1 MQVCSVVQG
10 RVVEVL
16 AMAGANVESGDDL
29 VIVESMKM
37 EVPIQAPQT
46 GTVAKVLVGPGDPVE
61 EGTVLVML
69 E

>member
-16 AMAGANVESGDDL
+16 AIAGTKVQPGDDL

-37 EVPIQAPQT
+37 EVPIQAPGT

>member
-1 MQVCSVVQG
+1 
-10 RVVEVL
+10 
-16 AMAGANVESGDDL
+16 MAGANVESGDDL
-29 VIVESMKM
+29 VIVESMKL
-37 EVPIQAPQT
+37 EVPIQPPQT